1 MAKNDAPPRDCVR
14 RSGAETMLQRYGWTR
29 EELLSMS
36 AFDLRPA
43 GEEER
48 FTSSAEAGTALR
60 VRVPL

>member
-1 MAKNDAPPRDCVR
+1 
-14 RSGAETMLQRYGWTR
+14 MLQRYGWTR
-29 EELLSMS
+29 EELLRMS